1 MGSRGFT
8 PSPLEVA
15 LYELVLLA
23 IPSGVELDWAEQHDP
38 DRSSTYAVV
47 YFDLPEGLSAQP
59 DQYVQVNAD
68 TGDVEEVIEQTSEV
82 TGYVEFRGDG
92 AYQAAATFRLSR
104 VRSRVRSACLAKK
117 IGWTDTEPPQR
128 LPQPLQ
134 KGVRERVRAGLRFE
148 VLEVTRWVTDEWV
161 RESALTLEEPEI
173 DGEGV
178 TLSTVQ
184 QTFT

>member
-1 MGSRGFT
+1 MGARGFT

-47 YFDLPEGLSAQP
+47 YFDPPEGVSVEP

-68 TGDVEEVIEQTSEV
+68 TDEVEEVIEQTSTV

-104 VRSRVRSACLAKK
+104 ARSSVRSACLAKK
-117 IGWTDTEPPQR
+117 IGWTEVEPPQR
-128 LPQPLQ
+128 LPLTLQ
-134 KGVRERVRAGLRFE
+134 KGVRDRVRAGLRFE
-148 VLEVTRWVTDEWV
+148 VLETSRWVTDEWV
-161 RESALTLEEPEI
+161 RESALALEEPEI

-178 TLSTVQ
+178 TLPNVT